1 MKRTVLISKV
11 TSIPNSV
18 IKLCVRFAISNCIE
32 SPLLATEFETTEKFR
47 NLEIVGKPA
56 LGGKTH
62 YSLPEKGISSSV
74 KSVCGKEFHGLD

>member
-1 MKRTVLISKV
+1 MLCYFELYSVTIAGNRIWNNRKILIE
-11 TSIPNSV
+11 IA
-18 IKLCVRFAISNCIE
+18 KL
-32 SPLLATEFETTEKFR
+32 R

-62 YSLPEKGISSSV
+62 YSLPDKGISSSV